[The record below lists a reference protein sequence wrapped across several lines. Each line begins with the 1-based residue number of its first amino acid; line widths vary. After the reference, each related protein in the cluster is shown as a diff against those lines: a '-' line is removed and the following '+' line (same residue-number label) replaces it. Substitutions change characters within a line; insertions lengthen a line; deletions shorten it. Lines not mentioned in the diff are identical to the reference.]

1 MQVNVKELLEKCGFE
16 DTNIYPGKRVIKTFP
31 QSGDHKSHC
40 AVGDWTDPGL
50 FRLKLEAGLTGRTLA
65 LSELKQYPI
74 SFQAQ
79 TYLDIAFVDSSDVY
93 FVDSDEDGDD
103 EETKGKSGGGGK
115 KPKQRKL
122 EDAGT
127 SLNAFSKAMQG
138 TVATLGDIKK
148 FVVMGKELAS
158 EAYASALDNLV
169 HQLQQAKVL
178 AMDIL
183 KGTTDIIKKATPGG
197 GLEARGD
204 ETIKYKYDLE
214 RNGPM
219 FGAMTP

>member
-1 MQVNVKELLEKCGFE
+1 MQIDVQELLKKCDFE
-16 DTNIYPGKRVIKTFP
+16 DTNAYPGKRVIKKFP

-40 AVGDWTDPGL
+40 AVGDWSDPDR
-50 FRLKLEAGLTGRTLA
+50 FRLKLEAGLTGRTPP

-79 TYLDIAFVDSSDVY
+79 TYIDIVFGKTEN
-93 FVDSDEDGDD
+93 EDGRDD
-103 EETKGKSGGGGK
+103 DEEETKGKSGGGGK
-115 KPKQRKL
+115 QPKKRNL
-122 EDAGT
+122 EKANI
-127 SLNAFSKAMQG
+127 SLSAFGKAMDG
-138 TVATLGDIKK
+138 AVSTIGEIEK
-148 FVVMGKELAS
+148 FVVMGKELAR
-158 EAYASALDNLV
+158 EAYATALDNLV

-183 KGTTDIIKKATPGG
+183 KGTADIIKKATPGG

-204 ETIKYKYDLE
+204 ETIKYRYDTE

>member
-1 MQVNVKELLEKCGFE
+1 MQINVRELLKKCEFE
-16 DTNIYPGKRVIKTFP
+16 DTNVYPGKRVIKTYP

-40 AVGDWTDPGL
+40 AVGDWTDPKR
-50 FRLKLEAGLTGRTLA
+50 FRLKLEAGLTGRTPT
-65 LSELKQYPI
+65 LSELKQYPV

-79 TYLDIAFVDSSDVY
+79 TYLDIVFNNDNADEE
-93 FVDSDEDGDD
+93 EDGED
-103 EETKGKSGGGGK
+103 TKGKSGGGGK
-115 KPKQRKL
+115 KPKKRAL
-122 EDAGT
+122 EDSNL
-127 SLNAFSKAMQG
+127 SLSAFGKAMEG
-138 TVATLGDIKK
+138 AVSMIGEIDK
-148 FVVMGKELAS
+148 FVVMGKELAR
-158 EAYASALDNLV
+158 EAYATALDNLV

-204 ETIKYKYDLE
+204 ESIKYKYDSE